1 MMAANTMA
9 DQMVVSRRRL
19 LIVDDE
25 PTLRLMLE
33 RVLTARGFEVHTAV
47 DGEDALARLSSEHF
61 DVVLSD
67 MVMPRCDGRCLLE
80 AMRAAGITVPVV
92 MLTGYADASD
102 WSLRALGATA
112 VLGKPSPV
120 DVIHSALDVACADAR

>member
-1 MMAANTMA
+1 MGNAEGIAVHTIP
-9 DQMVVSRRRL
+9 RTRL
-19 LIVDDE
+19 LVVDDE
-25 PTLRLMLE
+25 LMLRRMLD

-47 DGEDALARLSSEHF
+47 DGHEAMAMLKAERF

-67 MVMPRCDGRCLLE
+67 VVMPQCDGRCLLE
-80 AMRAAGITVPVV
+80 AMRGAGITVPVV

-102 WSLRALGATA
+102 GSLRALGAVA

-120 DVIHSALDVACADAR
+120 DTICTTLESALYR

>member
-1 MMAANTMA
+1 MGNAEGIAVNTIP
-9 DQMVVSRRRL
+9 RTRL
-19 LIVDDE
+19 LVIDDE
-25 PTLRLMLE
+25 LMLRRMLD

-47 DGEDALARLSSEHF
+47 DGHEAMAMLKAERF

-67 MVMPRCDGRCLLE
+67 VVMPHCDGRCLLE
-80 AMRAAGITVPVV
+80 AMRDEGITVPVV

-102 WSLRALGATA
+102 SSLRSLGAVA

-120 DVIHSALDVACADAR
+120 DIICTTLESALHR